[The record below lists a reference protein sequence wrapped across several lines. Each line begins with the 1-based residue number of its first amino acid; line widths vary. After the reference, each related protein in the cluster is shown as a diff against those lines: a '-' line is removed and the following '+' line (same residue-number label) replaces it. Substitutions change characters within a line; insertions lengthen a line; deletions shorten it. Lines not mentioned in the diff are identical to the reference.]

1 MSYYYLGSPYS
12 KYPEGRA
19 MACVEACRNAALL
32 IRSGI
37 PVFSPIAH
45 SHAVAEYGQIDPD
58 DHGIWLPLDR
68 RMMAAAGGLIVLQLA
83 QWWTSYGLT
92 TEIDEFHSIGKPIVY
107 MIPGTVPEVLKQEG
121 R

>member
-1 MSYYYLGSPYS
+1 MAYFYLGSPYS
-12 KYPEGRA
+12 KYPAGRA

-45 SHAVAEYGQIDPD
+45 SHGIAELGNIDPD
-58 DHGIWLPLDR
+58 DYGIWLPADKP
-68 RMMAAAGGLIVLQLA
+68 MMDAAGGLIVLQLEG
-83 QWWTSYGLT
+83 WFTSYGLT
-92 TEIDEFHSIGKPIVY
+92 HETEAFRQAGKPVVY
-107 MIPGTVPEVLKQEG
+107 MTPGTVPEVLQREG

>member
-12 KYPEGRA
+12 KYPHGRA
-19 MACVEACRNAALL
+19 MAYVEACKAAALL

-45 SHAVAEYGQIDPD
+45 SHGIAEIGDIDPY
-58 DHGIWLPLDR
+58 DHGIWLPVDKP
-68 RMMAAAGGLIVLQLA
+68 MMDAAGGIIVLQLDG
-83 QWWTSYGLT
+83 WYNSYGLQA
-92 TEIDEFHSIGKPIVY
+92 EVFEFRQTGKPVVY
-107 MIPGTVPEVLKQEG
+107 MTPGVVPEVLKREG